1 VLVDVDGVPGQR
13 LDVLGLDVLGLD
25 GARLGERHAADGAF
39 VCGAVLTARRSLFV
53 VDLFEFLVRLA
64 LDILAE
70 GPDEVPAETVNE
82 GRVALPALGND
93 VKQTR
98 YQHADERK
106 PPAKSDDPE
115 DITRQQMAFGLR
127 RGHRMQRL
135 VGITG
140 DRAILFVESRFPD
153 WQTKGMFYV
162 NQRLAVADS
171 NRVLLVISISVD
183 AGI

>member
-1 VLVDVDGVPGQR
+1 
-13 LDVLGLDVLGLD
+13 
-25 GARLGERHAADGAF
+25 
-39 VCGAVLTARRSLFV
+39 
-53 VDLFEFLVRLA
+53 
-64 LDILAE
+64 
-70 GPDEVPAETVNE
+70 
-82 GRVALPALGND
+82 
-93 VKQTR
+93 
-98 YQHADERK
+98 
-106 PPAKSDDPE
+106 
-115 DITRQQMAFGLR
+115 
-127 RGHRMQRL
+127 MQRL